1 MYVYTE
7 DNHIL
12 IVLDQAVLISPQHWQ
27 NVTEIVINLPIIEF
41 SIL

>member
-12 IVLDQAVLISPQHWQ
+12 IVLDQAVLISPNIDRMSQRSWLTFQ
-27 NVTEIVINLPIIEF
+27 
-41 SIL
+41 S